1 MRARILGSL
10 GLRLFGMALLLTF
23 AAGTAWAQTVGNIR
37 VEGTQRIE
45 DATILSYL
53 SIKEGDPLDVE
64 KVNKSLKSLFATGLF
79 ADAKIRRDG
88 NDLVVSVTENP
99 VINRVAFE
107 GNRRIKDEEL
117 QAEVRLRP
125 RSVYTRTR
133 VLADVERIQELYR
146 RGGRFGATV
155 EPKVIQHDQ
164 NRVDLAFEINEGPTT
179 YVRRITF
186 NGNRHFD
193 DSKLREQILT
203 KEEAWYRFLSN
214 TDTYDPQRMA
224 FDKEKL
230 RRFYLA
236 RGYADFA
243 IESAVAELSPD
254 REYFFLTFTVNEGE
268 RYKINKIAIETTLPE
283 FDDPAI
289 LRKDLTFEEGEWYNA
304 DEVENSVQALT
315 DSVGTLGY
323 AFVDIKPDIQRDREK
338 HTIDITFRIDEGA
351 HVFVDRIEITGNL
364 RTLDEVIRREF
375 RLVEG
380 DPFNS
385 AKLRRTR
392 QRLNN
397 LNFFKKVDVSPE
409 PSPTDPEKVT
419 LKVNVEEKSTGEVMI
434 GAGYSSN
441 DGAKIMFG
449 IGEQNLLGRGQQLN
463 FSVSLAESGT
473 EADISFTEPYFLN
486 RDLAAGVDIF
496 RITRDWQDESSYDY
510 ETTGTAL
517 RMNYAYSE
525 HLRHAWKY
533 TIRQD
538 EISNVDSDASQY
550 IKQQEGTSILSQ
562 VGHKLTYDR
571 RDNRLDPTEGY
582 YVQVGNDVAGLG
594 GDARFLR
601 NGLTGGQ
608 YFNLADGYVL
618 SLLGDVGYMF
628 GLGKDI
634 AINHRYFLGGE
645 KSMRGFASAGVSPRD
660 RATGDALGGNWS
672 TNETV
677 EMGFPLG
684 TPEELGLS
692 GKAFMDV
699 GTIGKNDNMDSS
711 KVNYSSAIRL
721 SVGTGFVWKS
731 PMGPMNLTFGVPILK
746 ESFDKKEVIQF
757 NFGTRF

>member
-1 MRARILGSL
+1 MRARILGGL
-10 GLRLFGMALLLTF
+10 GLRLIGMVLSLTL
-23 AAGTAWAQTVGNIR
+23 AAGIARAQTVENIR

-53 SIKEGDPLDVE
+53 SIKEGDPIDVE

-79 ADAKIRRDG
+79 SDANIRREG
-88 NDLVVSVTENP
+88 SDLVVSVTENP

-107 GNRRIKDEEL
+107 GNKRIKDEDL

-133 VLADVERIQELYR
+133 VLADVERIQEIYR
-146 RGGRFGATV
+146 RSGRYGATV
-155 EPKVIQHDQ
+155 EPKVIQQDQ
-164 NRVDLAFEINEGPTT
+164 NRVDVAFEISEGPST

-186 NGNRHFD
+186 NGNRHYD
-193 DSKLREQILT
+193 DDKLRGNILT
-203 KEEAWYRFLSN
+203 KAEAWYRFLSN

-236 RGYADFA
+236 RGYADFT

-254 REYFFLTFTVNEGE
+254 REYFFLTFTVDEGE
-268 RYKINKIAIETTLPE
+268 RYKINKVNIETTLPE
-283 FDDPAI
+283 FDDPEV
-289 LRKDLTFEEGEWYNA
+289 LRKDLTFGEGDWYNA
-304 DEVENSVQALT
+304 DEIENSVQSLT
-315 DSVGTLGY
+315 DAVGTLGY
-323 AFVDIKPDIQRDREK
+323 AFVDIKPDIVRDREK
-338 HTIDITFRIDEGA
+338 HTIDLTFRIDEGPR
-351 HVFVDRIEITGNL
+351 VFVDRIEITGNL
-364 RTLDEVIRREF
+364 RTMDEVIRREF

-397 LNFFKKVDVSPE
+397 LNFFKKVDVATE

-419 LKVNVEEKSTGEVMI
+419 LKVNVEEKSTGEVMV
-434 GAGYSSN
+434 GAGFSSTE
-441 DGAKIMFG
+441 GAKVMFG

-463 FSVSLAESGT
+463 FSLSLAQAGT
-473 EADISFTEPYFLN
+473 EADISFTEPYFLD
-486 RDLAAGVDIF
+486 RELAAGFDLF

-517 RMNYAYSE
+517 RMGYNYSE

-538 EISNVDSDASQY
+538 EITNVDSDASQY
-550 IKQQEGTSILSQ
+550 IKLQEGTSVLSQ

-571 RDNRLDPTEGY
+571 RDSRLDPTEGY

-601 NGLTGGQ
+601 NNINAGQ

-618 SLLGDVGYMF
+618 GLMGDIGYMF
-628 GLGKDI
+628 RLGEDI

-645 KSMRGFASAGVSPRD
+645 KSMRGFASAGISPRD
-660 RATGDALGGNWS
+660 KATGDSLGGNWS
-672 TNETV
+672 TNESV
-677 EMGFPLG
+677 EMSFPLG
-684 TPEELGLS
+684 TPDELGLS

-699 GTIGKNDNMDSS
+699 GTIGKYDNMNSDN
-711 KVNYSSAIRL
+711 VDYSSSIRL
-721 SVGTGFVWKS
+721 SIGTGFVWRS
-731 PMGPMNLTFGVPILK
+731 PMGPMNLTFGIPLLK
-746 ESFDKKEVIQF
+746 ETFDKKEVIQF

>member
-1 MRARILGSL
+1 MRARILSGL
-10 GLRLFGMALLLTF
+10 GLRLFGMALLLTLS
-23 AAGTAWAQTVGNIR
+23 AGTALAQTVGNIR

-45 DATILSYL
+45 DATILSYMA
-53 SIKEGDPLDVE
+53 IKEGDPLDVE